1 AKAESPQVSPP
12 TPHPTSIPAPPVPDP
27 HRRRDAVVQGPGAG
41 LLRPLQPVPRA
52 SPPRCHLAALRP
64 LVGNGHLLVLD
75 LSAAGPGLTPLFSF
89 PTSDALFDCAWSES
103 HDSLCAAA
111 SGDGSV
117 RLFDVTLPPAQN
129 PVRLLREHAREVHGI
144 DWNPVRRDA
153 FLSASWDDT
162 LKLWSPDR
170 PASVRTFRGHE
181 YCVYAA
187 AWSARHPDVFASAS
201 GDHTA
206 RVWDVREPGPT
217 LVIPAHDHEVL
228 SLDWDKYDP
237 SILATG
243 SVDKSI
249 RIWDVRSPQAPLAQ
263 LAGHGYAVKRVK
275 FSPHRQGMLM
285 SCSYDMTVCMWDYRK
300 EDALLQRYGHHTE
313 FVAGIDMS
321 VLTDGLLASTGWDEM
336 IYVWPF
342 GSDPRAM

>member
-1 AKAESPQVSPP
+1 MPAFKA
-12 TPHPTSIPAPPVPDP
+12 PAPGFSVRFSPF
-27 HRRRDAVVQGPGAG
+27 HEQR
-41 LLRPLQPVPRA
+41 LLVAA
-52 SPPRCHLAALRP
+52 SQHFG

-75 LSAAGPGLTPLFSF
+75 LSAAAAGGLGAAPAPAPLFAF

-103 HDSLCAAA
+103 HESLCAAA

-117 RLFDVTLPPAQN
+117 RLFDVALPPAQN

-170 PASVRTFRGHE
+170 PASVRTFRGHD

-201 GDHTA
+201 GDRTA
-206 RVWDVREPGPT
+206 RVWDVREPAPT

-249 RIWDVRSPQAPLAQ
+249 RVWDVRSPRAPLTQ
-263 LAGHGYAVKRVK
+263 LAGHGYAVKRVR
-275 FSPHRQGMLM
+275 FSPHRQGMIM

-300 EDALLQRYGHHTE
+300 EDA
-313 FVAGIDMS
+313 
-321 VLTDGLLASTGWDEM
+321 LLASTGWDEM

>member
-1 AKAESPQVSPP
+1 MPSFKA
-12 TPHPTSIPAPPVPDP
+12 PAPGFSVRFSPFHE
-27 HRRRDAVVQGPGAG
+27 HR
-41 LLRPLQPVPRA
+41 L
-52 SPPRCHLAALRP
+52 LAATSQHFG

-75 LSAAGPGLTPLFSF
+75 LSAAGPGGPGLTPLFSF

-206 RVWDVREPGPT
+206 RVWD
-217 LVIPAHDHEVL
+217 
-228 SLDWDKYDP
+228 YDP